1 MPVLPKTMTKIIG
14 ITGGIASGKSTVS
27 SYLRELGQIVI
38 DADEVVHDLQKKGG
52 ALYQVLVGWLGTEI
66 LQADGELD
74 RKKLAALLFGSN
86 ERLAKSAD
94 LQNPIIRKELEKRR
108 DRALQDNELVFLDI
122 PLLYEQ
128 GYEDW
133 CNQVW
138 LIYVDRETQIQ
149 RLMARNQLTKEEAQL
164 RISRQ
169 MPLEEKRNLADLV
182 LKNTG
187 DLETLKSQIKQLVI
201 EMEQD

>member
-1 MPVLPKTMTKIIG
+1 MTKIIG

-52 ALYQVLVGWLGTEI
+52 ALYQVLVGWLGIEI

-201 EMEQD
+201 EMGQD

>member
-1 MPVLPKTMTKIIG
+1 MTKIIG

-74 RKKLAALLFGSN
+74 RKKLAALLFASN

-164 RISRQ
+164 RISQQ
-169 MPLEEKRNLADLV
+169 MPLEEKRALADLV
-182 LKNTG
+182 LENTG
-187 DLETLKSQIKQLVI
+187 DLETLKSQIKRLVI
-201 EMEQD
+201 EMGQD

>member
-1 MPVLPKTMTKIIG
+1 MTKIIG

-74 RKKLAALLFGSN
+74 RKKLAALLFASN

-169 MPLEEKRNLADLV
+169 MPLEEKRDLADLV

-187 DLETLKSQIKQLVI
+187 DLETLKSQIKRLVI
-201 EMEQD
+201 EMGKFSK

>member
-1 MPVLPKTMTKIIG
+1 MTKIIG

-52 ALYQVLVGWLGTEI
+52 ALYRVLVGWLGTEI
-66 LQADGELD
+66 LQADGELN

-86 ERLAKSAD
+86 ERLAKSAN
-94 LQNPIIRKELEKRR
+94 LQNPIIRKELEKRC

-122 PLLYEQ
+122 PLLYEL

-138 LIYVDRETQIQ
+138 LIYVDKETQIQ

-169 MPLEEKRNLADLV
+169 MPLEEKRALADLV
-182 LKNTG
+182 LENTG

>member
-1 MPVLPKTMTKIIG
+1 M
-14 ITGGIASGKSTVS
+14 
-27 SYLRELGQIVI
+27 
-38 DADEVVHDLQKKGG
+38 
-52 ALYQVLVGWLGTEI
+52 VGWLGTEI

-74 RKKLAALLFGSN
+74 RKKLGNLLFGSN
-86 ERLAKSAD
+86 EKLAKSAN

-122 PLLYEQ
+122 PLLYEL

-138 LIYVDRETQIQ
+138 LIYVDKETQIQ

-164 RISRQ
+164 RISQQ
-169 MPLEEKRNLADLV
+169 MSLEEKRALADLV
-182 LKNTG
+182 LENTG
-187 DLETLKSQIKQLVI
+187 DLETLKSQIKRLVI

>member
-1 MPVLPKTMTKIIG
+1 MTKIIG

-52 ALYQVLVGWLGTEI
+52 ALYQVLVGWFGTEI
-66 LQADGELD
+66 LQADGELN

-94 LQNPIIRKELEKRR
+94 LQNSIIRKELEKRR

-122 PLLYEQ
+122 PLLYEL

-138 LIYVDRETQIQ
+138 LIYVDKETQIQ

-169 MPLEEKRNLADLV
+169 MPLEEKRALADLV
-182 LKNTG
+182 LENTG

-201 EMEQD
+201 EMEALCQL

>member
-1 MPVLPKTMTKIIG
+1 MTKIIG

-133 CNQVW
+133 CDQVW

-149 RLMARNQLTKEEAQL
+149 RLIARNQLTKEEAQL

-169 MPLEEKRNLADLV
+169 MPLEEKRALADLA
-182 LKNTG
+182 LENTG

>member
-1 MPVLPKTMTKIIG
+1 MTKIIG

-52 ALYQVLVGWLGTEI
+52 ALYQALVGWLGTEI

-86 ERLAKSAD
+86 EKLAKSAN
-94 LQNPIIRKELEKRR
+94 LQNPIIRKELAKRR
-108 DRALQDNELVFLDI
+108 DRALQDNELVFLDL
-122 PLLYEQ
+122 PLLYEL

-169 MPLEEKRNLADLV
+169 MPLEEKRALADLV
-182 LKNTG
+182 LENTG

>member
-1 MPVLPKTMTKIIG
+1 MTKIIG

-133 CNQVW
+133 CDQVW

-187 DLETLKSQIKQLVI
+187 DLETLKSQIKRLVI

>member
-1 MPVLPKTMTKIIG
+1 MTKIIG
-14 ITGGIASGKSTVS
+14 ITGGIASGKSMVS

-66 LQADGELD
+66 LHADGELD
-74 RKKLAALLFGSN
+74 RKKLAALLFASN

-169 MPLEEKRNLADLV
+169 MPLEEKKDLADLV

>member
-1 MPVLPKTMTKIIG
+1 MTKIIG

-66 LQADGELD
+66 LQADGELN

-86 ERLAKSAD
+86 ERLAKSAN
-94 LQNPIIRKELEKRR
+94 LQNPIIRKELEKRC

-122 PLLYEQ
+122 PLLYEL

-169 MPLEEKRNLADLV
+169 MPLEEKRALADLV
-182 LKNTG
+182 LENTG

>member
-1 MPVLPKTMTKIIG
+1 MTKIIG

-74 RKKLAALLFGSN
+74 RKKLAALLFASN

-169 MPLEEKRNLADLV
+169 MPLEEKRDLADLV

>member
-1 MPVLPKTMTKIIG
+1 MTKIIG

-38 DADEVVHDLQKKGG
+38 DVDEVVHDLQKKGG

-66 LQADGELD
+66 LQADGELN

-86 ERLAKSAD
+86 EKLAKSAN
-94 LQNPIIRKELEKRR
+94 LQNPIIRKELAKRR

-122 PLLYEQ
+122 PLLYEL

-138 LIYVDRETQIQ
+138 LIYVDKETQIQ

-169 MPLEEKRNLADLV
+169 MPLEEKRALADLV
-182 LKNTG
+182 LENTG

>member
-1 MPVLPKTMTKIIG
+1 MTKIIG

-38 DADEVVHDLQKKGG
+38 DADVVVHDLQKKGG

-74 RKKLAALLFGSN
+74 RKKLANLLFGSN
-86 ERLAKSAD
+86 EMLAKSAN
-94 LQNPIIRKELEKRR
+94 LQNPIIRKELAKRR

-122 PLLYEQ
+122 PLLYEL

-169 MPLEEKRNLADLV
+169 MPLEEKRALADLV
-182 LKNTG
+182 LENTG
-187 DLETLKSQIKQLVI
+187 DLETLKSQIKQLLI

>member
-1 MPVLPKTMTKIIG
+1 MTKIIG

-52 ALYQVLVGWLGTEI
+52 ALYQVLVGWFGTEI
-66 LQADGELD
+66 LQADGELN

-94 LQNPIIRKELEKRR
+94 LQNSIIRKELEKRR

-122 PLLYEQ
+122 PLLYEL

-138 LIYVDRETQIQ
+138 LIYVDKETQIQ

-169 MPLEEKRNLADLV
+169 MPLEEKRALADLV
-182 LKNTG
+182 LENTG
-187 DLETLKSQIKQLVI
+187 DLETLKSQIKRLVI
-201 EMEQD
+201 EMGQD

>member
-1 MPVLPKTMTKIIG
+1 MTKIIG

-74 RKKLAALLFGSN
+74 RKKLAALLFASN

-169 MPLEEKRNLADLV
+169 MPLEEKRDLADLV

-201 EMEQD
+201 EMGQD

>member
-1 MPVLPKTMTKIIG
+1 MTKIIG

-66 LQADGELD
+66 LQADGELN
-74 RKKLAALLFGSN
+74 RKKLGNLLFGSN
-86 ERLAKSAD
+86 EKLAKSAN

-122 PLLYEQ
+122 PLLYEL

-169 MPLEEKRNLADLV
+169 MPLEEKRALADLV
-182 LKNTG
+182 LENTG

-201 EMEQD
+201 EMGQD

>member
-1 MPVLPKTMTKIIG
+1 MTKIIG

-66 LQADGELD
+66 LQADGELN

-86 ERLAKSAD
+86 EKLAKSAN
-94 LQNPIIRKELEKRR
+94 LQNPIIRKELEKRC
-108 DRALQDNELVFLDI
+108 DRALQDNELVFLDL
-122 PLLYEQ
+122 PLLYEL

-169 MPLEEKRNLADLV
+169 MPLEEKRALADLV
-182 LKNTG
+182 LENTG

>member
-1 MPVLPKTMTKIIG
+1 MTKIIG

-52 ALYQVLVGWLGTEI
+52 ALYQVLVGWLGTDI

-86 ERLAKSAD
+86 EKLAKSAN

-169 MPLEEKRNLADLV
+169 MPLEEKRDLADLV

-201 EMEQD
+201 EMGQD

>member
-1 MPVLPKTMTKIIG
+1 MTKIIG

-66 LQADGELD
+66 LQADGELN

-94 LQNPIIRKELEKRR
+94 LQNSIIRKELEKRR

-122 PLLYEQ
+122 PLLYEL

-138 LIYVDRETQIQ
+138 LIYVDKETQIQ

-169 MPLEEKRNLADLV
+169 MPLEEKRALADLV
-182 LKNTG
+182 LENTG
-187 DLETLKSQIKQLVI
+187 DLETLKSQIKRLVI
-201 EMEQD
+201 EMGQD

>member
-1 MPVLPKTMTKIIG
+1 MTKIIG

-52 ALYQVLVGWLGTEI
+52 VLYQVLVGWFGTEI
-66 LQADGELD
+66 LQADGELN

-94 LQNPIIRKELEKRR
+94 LQNSIIRKELEKRR

-122 PLLYEQ
+122 PLLYEL

-138 LIYVDRETQIQ
+138 LIYVD
-149 RLMARNQLTKEEAQL
+149 
-164 RISRQ
+164 
-169 MPLEEKRNLADLV
+169 
-182 LKNTG
+182 
-187 DLETLKSQIKQLVI
+187 
-201 EMEQD
+201 

>member
-1 MPVLPKTMTKIIG
+1 MTKIIG

-169 MPLEEKRNLADLV
+169 MPLEEKRDLADLA
-182 LKNTG
+182 LENTG

>member
-1 MPVLPKTMTKIIG
+1 MTKIIG

-52 ALYQVLVGWLGTEI
+52 ALYQVLVGWFGTEI
-66 LQADGELD
+66 LQADGELN

-94 LQNPIIRKELEKRR
+94 LQNSIIRKELEKRR

-122 PLLYEQ
+122 PLLYEL

-138 LIYVDRETQIQ
+138 LIYVDKETQIQ

-169 MPLEEKRNLADLV
+169 MPLEEKRALADLV
-182 LKNTG
+182 LENTG
-187 DLETLKSQIKQLVI
+187 DLETLKSQIKRLVI

>member
-1 MPVLPKTMTKIIG
+1 MTKIIG

-74 RKKLAALLFGSN
+74 RKKLAALLFVSN

-169 MPLEEKRNLADLV
+169 MPLEEKRDLADLV
-182 LKNTG
+182 LKITG
-187 DLETLKSQIKQLVI
+187 DLETLKSQIKRLVI
-201 EMEQD
+201 EMGQD

>member
-1 MPVLPKTMTKIIG
+1 MTKIIG

-169 MPLEEKRNLADLV
+169 MPLEEKRDLADLV

-201 EMEQD
+201 EMGQD

>member
-1 MPVLPKTMTKIIG
+1 MTKIIG

-169 MPLEEKRNLADLV
+169 MPLEEKKDLADLV

>member
-1 MPVLPKTMTKIIG
+1 MTKIIG

-52 ALYQVLVGWLGTEI
+52 ALYQALVGWLGTEI

-86 ERLAKSAD
+86 EKLAKSAN
-94 LQNPIIRKELEKRR
+94 LQNPIIRKELAKRR

-122 PLLYEQ
+122 PLLYEL

-169 MPLEEKRNLADLV
+169 MPLEEKRALADLV
-182 LKNTG
+182 LENTG

>member
-1 MPVLPKTMTKIIG
+1 MTKIIG

-66 LQADGELD
+66 LQADGELN

-169 MPLEEKRNLADLV
+169 MPLEEKRALADLV
-182 LKNTG
+182 LENTG

>member
-1 MPVLPKTMTKIIG
+1 MTKIIG

-74 RKKLAALLFGSN
+74 RKKLGNLLFGSN
-86 ERLAKSAD
+86 EKLAKSAN
-94 LQNPIIRKELEKRR
+94 LQNPIIRKELEKRC
-108 DRALQDNELVFLDI
+108 DRALQDNELVFLDL
-122 PLLYEQ
+122 PLLYEL

-169 MPLEEKRNLADLV
+169 MPLEEKRALADLV
-182 LKNTG
+182 LENTG

-201 EMEQD
+201 EMEQG

>member
-1 MPVLPKTMTKIIG
+1 MTKIIG

-74 RKKLAALLFGSN
+74 RKKLAALLFASN

-169 MPLEEKRNLADLV
+169 MPLEEKRDLADLV

-187 DLETLKSQIKQLVI
+187 DLETLKSQIKRLVI
-201 EMEQD
+201 EMGQD

>member
-1 MPVLPKTMTKIIG
+1 MTKIIG

-52 ALYQVLVGWLGTEI
+52 VLYQVLVGWFGTEI
-66 LQADGELD
+66 LQADGELN

-94 LQNPIIRKELEKRR
+94 LQNSIIRKELEKRR

-122 PLLYEQ
+122 PLLYEL

-138 LIYVDRETQIQ
+138 LIYVDKETQIQ

-169 MPLEEKRNLADLV
+169 MPLEEKRALADLV
-182 LKNTG
+182 LENTG
-187 DLETLKSQIKQLVI
+187 DLETLKSQIKRLVI
-201 EMEQD
+201 EMGQD

>member
-1 MPVLPKTMTKIIG
+1 MTKIIG

-74 RKKLAALLFGSN
+74 RKKLAALLFASN

-169 MPLEEKRNLADLV
+169 MPLEEKRDLADLV
-182 LKNTG
+182 LKITG
-187 DLETLKSQIKQLVI
+187 DLETLKSQIKRLVI

>member
-1 MPVLPKTMTKIIG
+1 MTKIIG

-52 ALYQVLVGWLGTEI
+52 ALYQVLVGWLGTDI

-86 ERLAKSAD
+86 EKLAKSAN

-169 MPLEEKRNLADLV
+169 MPLEEKRDLADLV

-187 DLETLKSQIKQLVI
+187 DLETLKSQIKRLVI

>member
-1 MPVLPKTMTKIIG
+1 MTKIIG

-74 RKKLAALLFGSN
+74 RKKLAALLFASN

-169 MPLEEKRNLADLV
+169 MPLEEKRDLADLV

-187 DLETLKSQIKQLVI
+187 DLETLKSQIKRLVI

>member
-1 MPVLPKTMTKIIG
+1 MSKIIG

-74 RKKLAALLFGSN
+74 RKKLGNLLFGSN
-86 ERLAKSAD
+86 EKLAKSAN
-94 LQNPIIRKELEKRR
+94 LQNPIIRKELEKRC

-122 PLLYEQ
+122 PLLYEL

-138 LIYVDRETQIQ
+138 LIYVDKETQIQ

-169 MPLEEKRNLADLV
+169 MPLEEKRALADLV
-182 LKNTG
+182 LENTG

>member
-1 MPVLPKTMTKIIG
+1 MTKIIG

-52 ALYQVLVGWLGTEI
+52 ALYQVLVGWLGIEI

-86 ERLAKSAD
+86 ERLAKLAD

-187 DLETLKSQIKQLVI
+187 DLETLKSQIKRLVI

>member
-1 MPVLPKTMTKIIG
+1 MTKIIG

-74 RKKLAALLFGSN
+74 RKKLAALLFASN

-187 DLETLKSQIKQLVI
+187 DLETLKSQIKRLVI

>member
-52 ALYQVLVGWLGTEI
+52 ALYQVLVGWLGTDI

-86 ERLAKSAD
+86 EKLAKSAN

-169 MPLEEKRNLADLV
+169 MPLEEKRDLADLV

-201 EMEQD
+201 EMGQD